1 MKNSLKNRI
10 LRIFGC
16 LVVGRFVV
24 SSVSMAQE
32 KSDENLK
39 KEYALILGEYA
50 FDSGGGAFTLK
61 FYIEGGALWADSGD
75 GRPATMK
82 PIENEVFAFTA
93 EDPISGV
100 FEIKFLKDDQ
110 GEYSTCHVANT
121 SMGMEIE
128 GTKIK

>member
-1 MKNSLKNRI
+1 MKSFWKNRNSV
-10 LRIFGC
+10 LAVC
-16 LVVGRFVV
+16 LIVGLFMLC
-24 SSVSMAQE
+24 SISFAQE
-32 KSDENLK
+32 KSDEDLK
-39 KEYALILGEYA
+39 KAYEQILGEYA

-93 EDPISGV
+93 EDPISGI
-100 FEIKFLKDDQ
+100 FEIEFLKDDQ

-121 SMGMEIE
+121 TMGMEIE